1 MATELSYLSIA
12 LPPVL
17 VAGLL
22 ALLLRKSL
30 NLKALGLAAALTLVM
45 TLVFDNLII
54 LFGIVGYDESLISGV
69 KLGVAPIEDF
79 SYTLVGLVLIPL
91 TWELLGRK
99 R

>member
-1 MATELSYLSIA
+1 MAQELSYLAIA

-17 VAGLL
+17 FFGVL
-22 ALLLRKSL
+22 ALILRKRL
-30 NLKALGLAAALTLVM
+30 NLRALGLATGLTLVL

-54 LFGIVGYDESLISGV
+54 LFGIVGYDEALISSV

-79 SYTLVGLVLIPL
+79 SYTLVGLMLIPL

-99 R
+99 K

>member
-17 VAGLL
+17 VAGML
-22 ALLLRKSL
+22 ALLFRNIL
-30 NLKALGLAAALTLVM
+30 NLRALGLAAALTLFM

-99 R
+99 K

>member
-1 MATELSYLSIA
+1 MAQELSYLSIA

-17 VAGLL
+17 FFGALFLL
-22 ALLLRKSL
+22 FRKRL
-30 NLKALGLAAALTLVM
+30 NLRALGLAATLTLLM

-54 LFGIVGYDESLISGV
+54 LVGIVGYDEALISGV

-99 R
+99 K

>member
-17 VAGLL
+17 VAGMF
-22 ALLLRKSL
+22 ALLFRYRL
-30 NLKALGLAAALTLVM
+30 NLRALGLAAALTLVM

-79 SYTLVGLVLIPL
+79 SYTLVGLVLIPM

-99 R
+99 K

>member
-22 ALLLRKSL
+22 ALLFRKRL
-30 NLKALGLAAALTLVM
+30 NLRALGFASALTLVM

-99 R
+99 K

>member
-1 MATELSYLSIA
+1 MAQELSYLSIA

-17 VAGLL
+17 LAGLVAVL
-22 ALLLRKSL
+22 FRKWMDPGALRLTALL
-30 NLKALGLAAALTLVM
+30 TLFM

-54 LFGIVGYDESLISGV
+54 LAGIVGYDEKLISGI

-79 SYTLVGLVLIPL
+79 SYTLVGLVIIPL

-99 R
+99 K

>member
-17 VAGLL
+17 VAAMLGLI
-22 ALLLRKSL
+22 LRRRL
-30 NLKALGLAAALTLVM
+30 NLRALGLAAALTLLM

-54 LFGIVGYDESLISGV
+54 LFGIVGYDESLISGI

-79 SYTLVGLVLIPL
+79 SYTLVGLILIPL

-99 R
+99 K

>member
-22 ALLLRKSL
+22 ALLSRKRL
-30 NLKALGLAAALTLVM
+30 NLRALGLASALTLLM

-99 R
+99 K

>member
-17 VAGLL
+17 MAGML
-22 ALLLRKSL
+22 ALLFRKRL
-30 NLKALGLAAALTLVM
+30 NLRSLGLAAALTLLM
-45 TLVFDNLII
+45 TLVFDKLII

-99 R
+99 K

>member
-17 VAGLL
+17 VAGLV
-22 ALLLRKSL
+22 ALLFRRRLDLR
-30 NLKALGLAAALTLVM
+30 ALGLASTLTLLM
-45 TLVFDNLII
+45 TLIFDNLII
-54 LFGIVGYDESLISGV
+54 LFGIVGYDETLISGV

-99 R
+99 K

>member
-22 ALLLRKSL
+22 ALILRKRL

-99 R
+99 K

>member
-22 ALLLRKSL
+22 ALLLRKRL

-99 R
+99 K

>member
-17 VAGLL
+17 VAGML
-22 ALLLRKSL
+22 ALLFRNLL
-30 NLKALGLAAALTLVM
+30 NLRALGLAAALTLVM
-45 TLVFDNLII
+45 TLVFDNLIV

-91 TWELLGRK
+91 AWELLGRK
-99 R
+99 K

>member
-1 MATELSYLSIA
+1 MAQELSYLSIA

-17 VAGLL
+17 LAGLVAVL
-22 ALLLRKSL
+22 FRKQLNPSALRLAALL
-30 NLKALGLAAALTLVM
+30 TLFM

-54 LFGIVGYDESLISGV
+54 LAGIVGYDEKLISGI

-79 SYTLVGLVLIPL
+79 SYTLVGLVMIPL

-99 R
+99 K

>member
-1 MATELSYLSIA
+1 MAQELSYLSIA

-17 VAGLL
+17 LAGLL
-22 ALLLRKSL
+22 AIAFRRRL
-30 NLKALGLAAALTLVM
+30 NLSALGLATALTLFM

-54 LFGIVGYDESLISGV
+54 LAGIVGYDESLISGL

-79 SYTLVGLVLIPL
+79 SYTLVGLALIPI

-99 R
+99 K

>member
-1 MATELSYLSIA
+1 MAQELSYLSIA

-17 VAGLL
+17 LAGLVAIL
-22 ALLLRKSL
+22 FRKWLNPGALRLAALL
-30 NLKALGLAAALTLVM
+30 TLFM

-54 LFGIVGYDESLISGV
+54 LAGIVGYDEKLISGI

-79 SYTLVGLVLIPL
+79 SYTLVGLVMIPL

-99 R
+99 K

>member
-1 MATELSYLSIA
+1 MAQELSYLSIA
-12 LPPVL
+12 LAPVL
-17 VAGLL
+17 FFGVL
-22 ALLLRKSL
+22 ALLFRKRL
-30 NLKALGLAAALTLVM
+30 NLRALGLAAILTLVM

-54 LFGIVGYDESLISGV
+54 LFGIVGYDEALISGA

-99 R
+99 K